1 MEEIKKL
8 TDDELDA
15 VTGGFEHEG
24 QEYDS
29 VQLLDMYV
37 DYLNYGAWGE
47 LLNTTNIIL
56 MNCDVFLAD
65 IEKARRTIPE
75 QLRAEI
81 DDSYGVK

>member
-15 VTGGFEHEG
+15 VTGGFEYEG

-37 DYLNYGAWGE
+37 YYLNCGDWGE
-47 LLNTTNIIL
+47 LSKTTNIIWR
-56 MNCDVFLAD
+56 NCDVFLAD
-65 IEKARRTIPE
+65 VEKAGRTIPE

-81 DDSYGVK
+81 DDFYGVK

>member
-15 VTGGFEHEG
+15 VTGGFEYEG

-65 IEKARRTIPE
+65 IEKAGRTIPE